1 MSRLLNRL
9 TVVLLSLAAA
19 ACGASAGAPHPAI
32 IQPGAPGEASRTIA
46 ANKAV
51 DLSGVHYTAADVAFM
66 KGMISHHAQAI
77 EMVELLS
84 TRTSSDAMRKLGERI
99 QVSQTDEI
107 KMMQRWL
114 EARGEQAPGAHA
126 HHMMGTTLMPGMLT
140 EAEMERL
147 AQAKGPEFDHLFLE
161 GMIKHHEGALTMVKD
176 LFATPGAGQEPEM
189 FAFASDVDADQRM
202 EIDRMGLML
211 KEFQK

>member
-1 MSRLLNRL
+1 MNRFAAIPL
-9 TVVLLSLAAA
+9 TLTIVS
-19 ACGASAGAPHPAI
+19 CGAGTGSQRPPI
-32 IQPGAPGEASRTIA
+32 VQPGAPGQASRTITPDH
-46 ANKAV
+46 AV

-99 QVSQTDEI
+99 RVSQTDEI
-107 KMMQRWL
+107 GMMQRWL
-114 EARGEQAPGAHA
+114 ESRGEQAPGPHA
-126 HHMMGTTLMPGMLT
+126 HHMMGATLMPGMLT
-140 EAEMERL
+140 EAEMNQL
-147 AQAKGPEFDHLFLE
+147 AEAKGPQFDRLFLD

-176 LFATPGAGQEPEM
+176 LFATAGAAQEPEM

-202 EIDRMGLML
+202 EIDRMSLML